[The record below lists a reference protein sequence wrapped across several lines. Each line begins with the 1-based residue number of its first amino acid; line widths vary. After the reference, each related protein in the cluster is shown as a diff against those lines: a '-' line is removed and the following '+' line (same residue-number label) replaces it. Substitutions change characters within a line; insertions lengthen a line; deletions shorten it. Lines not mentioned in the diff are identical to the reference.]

1 MKKSNLVVYKILLTA
16 LISSLAITGISFLDN
31 QIWNLVMLIVGMIT
45 YAIVGLLFSLGLI
58 AGKNAGKEAYAAVFI
73 ILLLI
78 GYCIYEGIVKIQQW
92 VLSWPLFVKILIPI
106 ILGLLIAGTITILIV
121 KKRKNT
127 DEYE

>member
-1 MKKSNLVVYKILLTA
+1 MNNNNLVVYKTLLVV
-16 LISSLAITGISFLDN
+16 LISSLAITGIGFLDN
-31 QIWNLVMLIVGMIT
+31 QIWNTIMLIVGMIA
-45 YAIVGLLFSLGLI
+45 YAVVGLLFSFGII

-92 VLSWPLFVKILIPI
+92 VLSWPLFVKILVPI

-127 DEYE
+127 DKYE

>member
-1 MKKSNLVVYKILLTA
+1 
-16 LISSLAITGISFLDN
+16 
-31 QIWNLVMLIVGMIT
+31 MLIVGMIT

-92 VLSWPLFVKILIPI
+92 VLSWPLFVKILVPI